1 MESHRDEAKEKA
13 VLEKIPK
20 SDPQPPKDRDGKS
33 LEMPVYMY
41 DIGRNTN
48 TFGKGKSDSNC
59 SYDPK
64 STKDCF
70 YNIPKHSK
78 EDIRR
83 LGSHRP
89 SSSVIGQY
97 AWAQKPTRPTYGS
110 NNGVEKFFDRGHL
123 EVKGF

>member
-13 VLEKIPK
+13 VLEKIQK

-48 TFGKGKSDSNC
+48 TFGNDKSE
-59 SYDPK
+59 YDPK
-64 STKDCF
+64 TTKDRF

-89 SSSVIGQY
+89 SSTMIGQY
-97 AWAQKPTRPTYGS
+97 ASVQKPTRPKFGS
-110 NNGVEKFFDRGHL
+110 NNGAEKFFDRGHL